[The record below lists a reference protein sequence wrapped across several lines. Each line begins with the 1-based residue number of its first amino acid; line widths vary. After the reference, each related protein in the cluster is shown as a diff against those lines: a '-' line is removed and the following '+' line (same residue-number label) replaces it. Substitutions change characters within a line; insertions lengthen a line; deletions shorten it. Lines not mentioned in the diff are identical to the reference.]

1 MIIGPMPRYAV
12 AKCCEDP
19 SHITNFNDDAY
30 STEMAA
36 RMNEI
41 AKNIK
46 NLIFTRRLKGV
57 KLVNPIALMGN
68 TGRRPLHSGA
78 RTRSTPLNSPT
89 KKWQEKSLGTS
100 AASAL
105 RLRGQHCPPNRAL
118 TTAQESPAPP
128 QGRTGPH
135 THSMWPAGE
144 GDGQTNRFPQEP
156 EDPSV
161 ATTPGEAAEAATAEA
176 TNHTS

>member
-1 MIIGPMPRYAV
+1 MMIIGPMPRYAV

-68 TGRRPLHSGA
+68 TGEEALALWGQDPVHPSELAYQKMAREVSGDISCQRIA
-78 RTRSTPLNSPT
+78 
-89 KKWQEKSLGTS
+89 
-100 AASAL
+100 AL
-105 RLRGQHCPPNRAL
+105 RANTGRHTAPRQPPRCPRPHAKGDLDLTHTTGGQQEREMVRA
-118 TTAQESPAPP
+118 TDAI
-128 QGRTGPH
+128 
-135 THSMWPAGE
+135 
-144 GDGQTNRFPQEP
+144 
-156 EDPSV
+156 
-161 ATTPGEAAEAATAEA
+161 
-176 TNHTS
+176 